1 LGLLLDQKRYR
12 SDHAALRNH
21 AHAVE
26 ADCLEAA
33 RQFDSHSLSEQLEV
47 NLADRTDSKYLLP
60 IRVLP
65 RFLQGLSDEHTVLE
79 SVGHRIFTY
88 ENTYFDTPQWDL
100 YLRHHNGNLSR
111 HKCRFR
117 RYHETDMSYLEIKL
131 KSNKLR
137 TIKNRIPWLAEEPLQ
152 ALQDE
157 APVVPSL
164 YVNYRRVTLWNHA
177 TSERLTLDYDI
188 HFRRPSQEKIV
199 RLADVFIAEL
209 KREGKVYGSKFV
221 KTAKEYGY
229 TPHSFSK
236 YCIGVCLTDCG
247 ALKKNRFKPML
258 RRLSVHSNHGE
269 LLQ

>member
-1 LGLLLDQKRYR
+1 MGLLLDQKRYR
-12 SDHAALRNH
+12 TDHAALRNH

-26 ADCLEAA
+26 ADCLDAA

-60 IRVLP
+60 IGVLP
-65 RFLQGLSDEHTVLE
+65 RFLQGLSQEYSVLE

-100 YLRHHNGNLSR
+100 YLHHHNGRLSR

-131 KSNKLR
+131 KNNKLR
-137 TIKNRIPWLAEEPLQ
+137 TIKTRIPWHAEEPLH
-152 ALQDE
+152 ALPDE
-157 APVVPSL
+157 APVEPSL

-177 TSERLTLDYDI
+177 AGERLTLDYDI
-188 HFRRPSQEKIV
+188 HYQRPGQQNIV

-209 KREGKVYGSKFV
+209 KREGKVYGSHFV
-221 KTAKEYGY
+221 RRAKEYGF
-229 TPHSFSK
+229 TPQSFSK
-236 YCIGVCLTDCG
+236 YCVGVCLTDSG
-247 ALKKNRFKPML
+247 TLKKNKFKPML
-258 RRLSVHSNHGE
+258 RRLGYYSNNGDVR
-269 LLQ
+269 L